1 MTRDGVLSILLSFIA
16 GSLNLAFHCTNWY
29 AKDFGLDSRVLQQ
42 PSSHCP
48 WKWWSIPTSKCSNDQ
63 KKKETKN
70 KKPTNQPTIL
80 HNNIAMMHNMEEE
93 LIKCFSF
100 SKTCWLFYTVISVML
115 LRFRRFD
122 LWCHNRCGWGQLWWF
137 TIVEET
143 IRGLP
148 SHRLPSWLHAKH
160 AFSYKVQLT

>member
-1 MTRDGVLSILLSFIA
+1 
-16 GSLNLAFHCTNWY
+16 
-29 AKDFGLDSRVLQQ
+29 
-42 PSSHCP
+42 
-48 WKWWSIPTSKCSNDQ
+48 
-63 KKKETKN
+63 
-70 KKPTNQPTIL
+70 
-80 HNNIAMMHNMEEE
+80 MMHNMEEE